1 MNKSATIAIA
11 VGVAVLSHSPS
22 FADPMP
28 KELLGNWC
36 NAPARGENVFVN
48 EKGNSWKC
56 DTKDRVVIR
65 RNKIIKLDYI
75 CDYDSSTR
83 DVTEDVAV
91 PVHDA
96 PLPGRIRK
104 ELCGA
109 LGQPN
114 AGIRGDQPDT
124 LQPAFLEMFE
134 ERAP

>member
-1 MNKSATIAIA
+1 MNKFAAIAIPA
-11 VGVAVLSHSPS
+11 GVAVLSYSPS

-75 CDYDSSTR
+75 CDYDSRTIKNKNG
-83 DVTEDVAV
+83 VVIEA
-91 PVHDA
+91 
-96 PLPGRIRK
+96 K
-104 ELCGA
+104 CGA
-109 LGQPN
+109 GSNKYL
-114 AGIRGDQPDT
+114 ATIT
-124 LQPAFLEMFE
+124 LSLWRDFLSISFE
-134 ERAP
+134 PLESE